1 MDHAGLSRG
10 GVVRAIMQHTFQSPR
25 MSTSALSSRNY
36 LIYLTG
42 STISLHGLWIYRV
55 ALGWYAWQLTGSEFW
70 VGIVAFTQFAPS
82 VVFGPLFGVI
92 VDRIDRR
99 VASIIINSL
108 GTVNMLTLGALTA
121 SGYVDIYVL
130 AASSLVQGALDGAHT
145 PVRMTIVP
153 NIVTREQLQSA
164 IASNSISFNVSRFI
178 GPAIAGFII
187 ANWGV
192 AVAFA
197 TNGLSYLGVVAAVS
211 VIEIRSQAPHDARTS
226 DVWAELL
233 HGIRYVVHHHTIRGL
248 LIVIAVASVF
258 ARGALEM
265 MPAFADEVFARGA
278 AGLAV
283 LTAAI
288 GAGAIATGL
297 VLARHTQ
304 WLTSR
309 VIKMTVV
316 LAGALIV
323 VFASSSSFWVA
334 VVVAT
339 LLGIVLSLGGVGS
352 QILIQTHVD
361 EHVRGRVS
369 SLWGMIAFGGTAIGG
384 ILVGSAASA
393 FGLQLTVVVTGALC
407 GGVALLAPIRRK
419 SSGV

>member
-1 MDHAGLSRG
+1 
-10 GVVRAIMQHTFQSPR
+10 
-25 MSTSALSSRNY
+25 MSTSALSSRSY

-55 ALGWYAWQLTGSEFW
+55 ALGWFAWQLTGSEFW

-82 VVFGPLFGVI
+82 VLFGPLFGVI
-92 VDRIDRR
+92 VDRVDRR
-99 VASIIINSL
+99 AASIIINSL

-121 SGYVDIYVL
+121 LGYVDIYVL

-164 IASNSISFNVSRFI
+164 IASNSISFNVSRFV

-187 ANWGV
+187 ATWGV

-197 TNGLSYLGVVAAVS
+197 INGLTYLGVVAAVT
-211 VIEIRSQAPHDARTS
+211 VIDIRSLPHRDTHTS

-233 HGIRYVVHHHTIRGL
+233 DGIRYVVRHHTIRGL
-248 LIVIAVASVF
+248 LIVVAVASVF

-304 WLTSR
+304 WLDSR
-309 VIKMTVV
+309 LIKSTVAAAGV
-316 LAGALIV
+316 LIIG
-323 VFASSSSFWVA
+323 FASIDSFWVA
-334 VVVAT
+334 VALAT

-352 QILIQTHVD
+352 QILIQMHVE
-361 EHVRGRVS
+361 EHIRGRVS
-369 SLWGMIAFGGTAIGG
+369 SLWGMIAFGGTAVGS
-384 ILVGSAASA
+384 ILVGSAATA
-393 FGLQLTVVVTGALC
+393 FGLQITVIVTGALC
-407 GGVALLAPIRRK
+407 AAAAVLAPVKSK
-419 SSGV
+419 SSDV

>member
-1 MDHAGLSRG
+1 
-10 GVVRAIMQHTFQSPR
+10 

-55 ALGWYAWQLTGSEFW
+55 ALGWFAWQLTGSEFW
-70 VGIVAFTQFAPS
+70 VGIVAFTQFAPA

-99 VASIIINSL
+99 VASIVINSL

-121 SGYVDIYVL
+121 LGYVDIVVL
-130 AASSLVQGALDGAHT
+130 ATSSLVQGALDGAHT

-153 NIVTREQLQSA
+153 NIVSREQLQSA
-164 IASNSISFNVSRFI
+164 IASNSISFNVSRFV
-178 GPAIAGFII
+178 GPAIAGLII
-187 ANWGV
+187 AKWGV

-197 TNGLSYLGVVAAVS
+197 TNGLTYLGVVAAVS
-211 VIEIRSQAPHDARTS
+211 VIEIRSRAPRNTHTS
-226 DVWAELL
+226 DIWAELL
-233 HGIRYVVHHHTIRGL
+233 DGFRYVIHHHTIRGL
-248 LIVIAVASVF
+248 LIVVAVASVF

-265 MPAFADEVFARGA
+265 LPAFADEVFQRGA

-283 LTAAI
+283 LTSSI
-288 GAGAIATGL
+288 GVGAIATGL

-304 WLTSR
+304 WLNSR
-309 VIKMTVV
+309 LIKSTVV
-316 LAGALIV
+316 VAGALIV
-323 VFASSSSFWVA
+323 AFALSSSFWLA
-334 VVVAT
+334 VVIAT

-361 EHVRGRVS
+361 EHIRGRVS

-393 FGLQLTVVVTGALC
+393 FGLQITVIVTGALC
-407 GGVALLAPIRRK
+407 GAVALLAPVR
-419 SSGV
+419 STGSGV